1 MKQVYKQVEITSL
14 MELLQFFDE
23 YFESMKEDD
32 IEQLMSKVL
41 GRAPKLLF
49 ERENMRYTL
58 GEVKLMLGAILKE
71 DFFKGKPIIRH
82 TDLFNEKYI
91 DVLDQETTPEQ
102 IEYLRWLW
110 KNKQSLM
117 FCDSDYENSEYP
129 DYIKA
134 YLLSEDY

>member
-23 YFESMKEDD
+23 HFESMKEDD
-32 IEQLMSKVL
+32 IEQLMSRVL
-41 GRAPKLLF
+41 GCAPKLLF

-82 TDLFNEKYI
+82 TDLFSEKYI

-117 FCDSDYENSEYP
+117 FRDSDYEDIEHP

-134 YLLSEDY
+134 YLSNY

>member
-1 MKQVYKQVEITSL
+1 MKQFYKQVEITSL

-23 YFESMKEDD
+23 HFESMKEDD
-32 IEQLMSKVL
+32 IEQLMSRVL
-41 GRAPKLLF
+41 GCAPRLLF

-82 TDLFNEKYI
+82 TDSFNEKYI

-102 IEYLRWLW
+102 MEYLRWLW

-117 FCDSDYENSEYP
+117 FRDSDYENIEYP
-129 DYIKA
+129 DHIKA
-134 YLLSEDY
+134 YLSNY

>member
-1 MKQVYKQVEITSL
+1 MKQFYKQVEITSL

-23 YFESMKEDD
+23 HFESMKEDD
-32 IEQLMSKVL
+32 IEQLMSRVL
-41 GRAPKLLF
+41 GCAPRLLF
-49 ERENMRYTL
+49 ERENMRYAL
-58 GEVKLMLGAILKE
+58 GEVKLMLSAILKE

-102 IEYLRWLW
+102 MEYLRWLW

-117 FCDSDYENSEYP
+117 FRDSDYENIEYP
-129 DYIKA
+129 DHIKA
-134 YLLSEDY
+134 YLSNY